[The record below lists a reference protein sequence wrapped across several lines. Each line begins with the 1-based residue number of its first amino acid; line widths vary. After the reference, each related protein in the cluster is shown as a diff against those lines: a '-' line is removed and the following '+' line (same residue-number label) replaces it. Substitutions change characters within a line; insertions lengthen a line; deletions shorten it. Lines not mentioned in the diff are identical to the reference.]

1 MIRHALA
8 VLLLTVASTVPAAEL
23 APSADQV
30 RPILMG
36 SKLPDVALRT
46 VSGEATT
53 LAKQVGGKPAI
64 LVFYRGGW
72 CPYCNLQLSDLR
84 LIEDQAR
91 ALGYQMIAIS
101 PDRSEELSRT
111 LDSVDLTYTLLSDS
125 QANALKAFGIG
136 FRVDDLTVAKYLTFG
151 INLETASGN
160 KEHALPVPSVFIV
173 DGEGV
178 LQFGYSHPDYTIRIP
193 GTVILAAAE
202 AIALRKDRLQPK
214 R

>member
-1 MIRHALA
+1 MIRQALA

-84 LIEDQAR
+84 LIEDQAK

-101 PDRSEELSRT
+101 PDRPEELART
-111 LDSVDLTYTLLSDS
+111 LDGTDLTYTLLSDS

-151 INLETASGN
+151 INLEQASGN
-160 KEHALPVPSVFIV
+160 KEHALPVPSVYIV

>member
-101 PDRSEELSRT
+101 PDRPEELSRT
-111 LDSVDLTYTLLSDS
+111 LDSADLTYTLLSDS

>member
-1 MIRHALA
+1 MIRSALA
-8 VLLLTVASTVPAAEL
+8 VLMLTLATAAPAAEL
-23 APSADQV
+23 APGADQV

-46 VSGEATT
+46 LSGEATT
-53 LAKQVGGKPAI
+53 LARQVGGKPAI

-84 LIEDQAR
+84 LIEDRAK

-101 PDRSEELSRT
+101 PDRPEELAKT
-111 LDSVDLTYTLLSDS
+111 LDTGDLTYTLLSDG
-125 QANALKAFGIG
+125 QANAMKAFGIG
-136 FRVDDLTVAKYLTFG
+136 FRVDAATVAKYLTFG
-151 INLETASGN
+151 INLEAASGS
-160 KEHALPVPSVFIV
+160 KENALPVPSVFIV

-178 LQFGYSHPDYTIRIP
+178 LQFGYTHPDYTIRIP
-193 GTVILAAAE
+193 GNVILAAAE
-202 AIALRKDRLQPK
+202 AIAERKDRLQPK